1 MTSWRPADLPDLT
14 GKTALVTGANSG
26 IGLHAVLGL
35 AEHGA
40 QVLLAARNP
49 ERGEKAVAAVRKQLP
64 DAEVELVQLDLADL
78 SDVRETAKAVLAE
91 HEHLDLLINNAGEK
105 LVSKRRTTADG
116 FEAQF
121 GTNHL
126 GHFALTGLLLP
137 ALRPGARVVNITS
150 LAHKFFPFDFTDP
163 QHERRYSAGKSYG
176 NSKLANMIF
185 TLELDRR
192 LAGTGISSM
201 AAHPGFALNPDDSLG
216 NPLLDLLAKP
226 ITQDMAG
233 GALPT
238 LYAAT
243 VPDLP
248 GGSLIG
254 PGNAFRTKGFPR
266 PEKPSPKA
274 TDPRVGRRLWELSEE
289 LTDVRYLS
297 STS

>member
-40 QVLLAARNP
+40 HVLLAARNP
-49 ERGEKAVAAVRKQLP
+49 ERGEKAIAAVRKQLP
-64 DAEVELVQLDLADL
+64 DAKVELVQLDLADL
-78 SDVRETAKAVLAE
+78 TNVRETAKAVLAE

-105 LVSKRRTTADG
+105 MVSERRTTRDG

-150 LAHKFFPFDFTDP
+150 LAHKFAPFDFADP

-192 LAGTGISSM
+192 LAGTGITSM
-201 AAHPGFALNPDDSLG
+201 AAHPGFALEPGDSIG
-216 NPLLDLLAKP
+216 NPVLDVLTKP
-226 ITQDMAG
+226 LIQDMAG
-233 GALPT
+233 GAMPT

-254 PGNAFRTKGFPR
+254 PGKPLRTKGFPR
-266 PEKPSPKA
+266 PEKPSRKA

>member
-1 MTSWRPADLPDLT
+1 MTPWRPADLPDLT

-26 IGLHAVLGL
+26 IGYHAVLGL

-40 QVLLAARNP
+40 HVLLAARNP
-49 ERGEKAVAAVRKQLP
+49 ERGEQAVAAIRATLP
-64 DAEVELVQLDLADL
+64 KAEVELVHLDLADL
-78 SDVRETAKAVLAE
+78 AAVRATAKAVLAE

-105 LVSKRRTTADG
+105 MVAKRRTTKDG

-137 ALRPGARVVNITS
+137 ALRPGARIVNITS
-150 LAHKFFPFDFTDP
+150 LAHKFFPFAIDDP
-163 QHERRYSAGKSYG
+163 QHERGYSAAKSYG

-192 LAGTGISSM
+192 LAGTGIASY
-201 AAHPGFALNPDDSLG
+201 AAHPGFALNPGDSLG
-216 NPLLDLLAKP
+216 NPVFDLLARP
-226 ITQDMAG
+226 VIQDMAG

-243 VPDLP
+243 VPNLP
-248 GGSLIG
+248 GGTLVG
-254 PGNAFRTKGFPR
+254 PGNLLRTKGSPR

-274 TDPRVGRRLWELSEE
+274 TDPRLGRRLWELSEE

-297 STS
+297 S

>member
-1 MTSWRPADLPDLT
+1 
-14 GKTALVTGANSG
+14 
-26 IGLHAVLGL
+26 
-35 AEHGA
+35 
-40 QVLLAARNP
+40 VLLAARNP
-49 ERGEKAVAAVRKQLP
+49 ERGEKAVATVQKQAP
-64 DAEVELVQLDLADL
+64 GADIQLVHLDLADL
-78 SDVRETAKAVLAE
+78 ANVRETAKAVLAE

-105 LVSKRRTTADG
+105 MVPQRRTTRDG

-137 ALRPGARVVNITS
+137 ALRPGARVVTITS
-150 LAHKFFPFDFTDP
+150 LAHKFFPFDFADP

-185 TLELDRR
+185 ALELDRR
-192 LAGTGISSM
+192 LAGTGVSSM
-201 AAHPGFALNPDDSLG
+201 AAHPGFSLEPTESLG

-233 GALPT
+233 GAMPT

-243 VPDLP
+243 VPGLP

-254 PGNAFRTKGFPR
+254 PGNLLHTKGFPA

>member
-26 IGLHAVLGL
+26 IGYHAVLGL

-40 QVLLAARNP
+40 HVLLAARNP
-49 ERGEKAVAAVRKQLP
+49 ERGEKAVASIQRKLP
-64 DAEVELVQLDLADL
+64 AAKVDLVHLDLADL
-78 SDVRETAKAVLAE
+78 AGVRETAKAVLAA
-91 HEHLDLLINNAGEK
+91 HEHIDLLVNNAGEK
-105 LVSKRRTTADG
+105 MVPKRRTTKDG

-137 ALRPGARVVNITS
+137 ALRPGSRVVNITS
-150 LAHKFFPFDFTDP
+150 LAHKFFPFDFADP
-163 QHERRYSAGKSYG
+163 QHERRYLAGRAYG

-192 LAGTGISSM
+192 LAGADVHSY
-201 AAHPGFALNPDDSLG
+201 AAHPGFALEPGQSLG
-216 NPLLDLLAKP
+216 NPVVDVLAKP
-226 ITQDMAG
+226 LVQDMAG
-233 GALPT
+233 GAMPT

-243 VPDLP
+243 APNLP
-248 GGSLIG
+248 GGTLVG
-254 PGNAFRTKGFPR
+254 PGNLLRTKGAPR
-266 PEKPSPKA
+266 PEKPSSKA

-297 STS
+297 S

>member
-1 MTSWRPADLPDLT
+1 MTPWRPADLPDLS

-26 IGLHAVLGL
+26 IGYQAVLGL

-40 QVLLAARNP
+40 HVLLAARNP
-49 ERGEKAVAAVRKQLP
+49 ERGEQAVAKLKATLP
-64 DAEVELVQLDLADL
+64 DAQVELVHLDLADL
-78 SDVRETAKAVLAE
+78 GNVRETAKAVLAE

-105 LVSKRRTTADG
+105 VVPKRRTTADG

-137 ALRPGARVVNITS
+137 ALRPGARIVTITS
-150 LAHKFFPFDFTDP
+150 ASHRFFAFDIDDP
-163 QHERRYSAGKSYG
+163 QQERAYQPMRAYG
-176 NSKLANMIF
+176 RSKLANLIF

-192 LAGTGISSM
+192 LAGTGIASY
-201 AAHPGFALNPDDSLG
+201 AAHPGFALDPGESLG
-216 NPLLDLLAKP
+216 NPVFDLLAKP
-226 ITQDMAG
+226 IVQDMAG
-233 GALPT
+233 GAMPT

-243 VPDLP
+243 VPNLP
-248 GGSLIG
+248 GGTLVG
-254 PGNAFRTKGFPR
+254 PGSLMRTKGFPR

-274 TDPRVGRRLWELSEE
+274 TDPRLGRRLWELSEE

-297 STS
+297 S